1 MADNKT
7 PDNCH
12 YVNEPEL
19 RRIEAGHSEEQASL
33 SATNYGSPFRKFHGS
48 SGCSA
53 AGGVR
58 SITIRYPVR
67 GDRGSGM
74 VEYALLLV
82 FMALAVI
89 SGGFMLGHSLSG
101 VVGRCIQEMVK

>member
-1 MADNKT
+1 MADNKA
-7 PDNCH
+7 PDNYH
-12 YVNEPEL
+12 FVNEPEL
-19 RRIEAGHSEEQASL
+19 RRIEAGHSEEQESL
-33 SATNYGSPFRKFHGS
+33 SATNYVSPYRKFHGS

-58 SITIRYPVR
+58 SVTIRYPAR
-67 GDRGSGM
+67 SEKGSGM

-89 SGGFMLGHSLSG
+89 SGGFMLGHTLSG
-101 VVGRCIQEMVK
+101 VVGRCVQEMVK